1 MEAMANKLRASIKEK
16 KRPPFWWLI
25 TMIEEKRELKNQ
37 RGGEN
42 RSPLSKKRFISL
54 VIGFILTGL
63 ISSLWCARYVLTGA
77 GPWILILTLG
87 GAYLIYIIPEILMG
101 ITLINKSKL
110 LIIVSIIINI
120 IYLFIFNGLFQ
131 RPLVY
136 DDEGGIQYHYA
147 FTLRSVSLSCLIIS
161 TALGIILLILLN
173 RSKWSR
179 KKNWVALWATV
190 IISYGLIEGI
200 GMITTT
206 QRQSTL
212 VMMKKQ
218 YAKNRRLYEND
229 QLSGL
234 SSYVTGIKTAKFAV
248 IPTSKITL
256 NSTDVCRDDRDVQNL
271 QSNVVL
277 IEINGK
283 SLSSYDYDY
292 LTGDASEHEPFSK
305 RQELA
310 AKYNLTMRQHE
321 KKNHQAEKHIKKTEI
336 HWTKKQIY
344 KYQGIGN

>member
-1 MEAMANKLRASIKEK
+1 
-16 KRPPFWWLI
+16 
-25 TMIEEKRELKNQ
+25 MIEEKRELKNQ

-63 ISSLWCARYVLTGA
+63 VSSLWCARYVLTGA

-101 ITLINKSKL
+101 ITLINRGQVL
-110 LIIVSIIINI
+110 MIVSIIINI

-136 DDEGGIQYHYA
+136 DDEGGVQYHYA
-147 FTLRSVSLSCLIIS
+147 FTLRFVSLSCLIIS
-161 TALGIILLILLN
+161 TALGIVLLILLN
-173 RSKWSR
+173 RSKGSR
-179 KKNWVALWATV
+179 KKKRAALWATV
-190 IISYGLIEGI
+190 IISCGLIGSI
-200 GMITTT
+200 GMITMV
-206 QRQSTL
+206 QQHSTL

-218 YAKNRRLYEND
+218 YTKNRRLYENE
-229 QLSGL
+229 QLSEL
-234 SSYVTGIKTAKFAV
+234 SSDVTGIKTAKFAV

-256 NSTDVCRDDRDVQNL
+256 NATDVCRDDRDVQNL
-271 QSNVVL
+271 QNNVVL

-283 SLSSYDYDY
+283 PISSYDYDY
-292 LTGDASEHEPFSK
+292 LTGDASENEPFSK

-336 HWTKKQIY
+336 HWTKKQID